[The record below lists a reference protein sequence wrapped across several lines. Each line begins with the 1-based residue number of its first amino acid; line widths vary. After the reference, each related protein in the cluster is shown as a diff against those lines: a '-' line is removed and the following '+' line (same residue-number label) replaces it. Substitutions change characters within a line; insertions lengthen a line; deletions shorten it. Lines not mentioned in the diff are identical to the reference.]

1 MECANKNKHKISS
14 KYGFPR
20 VATKVRIRD
29 SAVLWV
35 LLACA
40 RLYLATV
47 QTGYIHPDEFH
58 QSLQVMAGDMLN
70 IDAKRP
76 WEFKSDTPIRSVTFS
91 ALVSLPFL
99 VLKSLA
105 PLVSST
111 LGYDLLSPRVLLVA
125 PRIFMTLFSFLADY
139 SVYRAARLC
148 YLRPWTCVE
157 VFASSYV
164 MLVYATRTLSN
175 TVELVLMAVVIW
187 RVCESMVDSTKVIRK
202 DNILKDL
209 YENVSSVQERVR
221 VARMRSRLP
230 TYNYVDSALLS
241 VLVTYGIFVRPTF
254 LVYSFVPLAFWLQ
267 RGVVTKELDFSHFN
281 LRCLSL
287 LPGIF
292 ITFIICVLAD
302 SFYYGSITFTELVHW
317 NVTGHSFVI
326 TPFNFLLYN
335 SKQNNLAVHGLHPYY
350 LHLAVNIPLL
360 HGILGILGLYTVSRY
375 ITSFII
381 HNMTR
386 KPRVSSIATML
397 LASFIVPVLIL
408 SVVPHQEPR
417 FLLPTLPPLVLI
429 HADSVVILSARR
441 IKATQHLAFLTWHVW
456 NILCVVFFGFLHQGG
471 VTKTMLQVHQHSLQ
485 MPPHTNTHVIFSRLY
500 SPPTYL
506 LAQQLGVVAETEG
519 HKYLMTRSI
528 FAYDAGGRQPVE
540 SLHQLAAKIHY
551 QALSNSSRGAE
562 VVVCLPASVSGEL
575 FSTQP
580 AQIKLRLLH
589 RIRGHLTLE
598 DPPDLSLATIPVT
611 ESCSHLCQF
620 MRRLDQFSVDI
631 ISVEF
636 DKVEADHPD
645 EGLLPT
651 LHNIHTQNTSLRKDG
666 EL

>member
-1 MECANKNKHKISS
+1 MSKID
-14 KYGFPR
+14 GC
-20 VATKVRIRD
+20 VHCCNINI
-29 SAVLWV
+29 L
-35 LLACA
+35 
-40 RLYLATV
+40 
-47 QTGYIHPDEFH
+47 
-58 QSLQVMAGDMLN
+58 SLTGDMLN
-70 IDAKRP
+70 IDAKKP
-76 WEFKSDTPIRSVTFS
+76 WEFRSDNPIRSVTFS

-99 VLKSLA
+99 VLKYLA
-105 PLVSST
+105 PLVSGT
-111 LGYDLLSPRVLLVA
+111 LGYDILTPRALLVA

-139 SVYRAARLC
+139 SLYRAARLC

-175 TVELVLMAVVIW
+175 TVELVLMTVVIW

-209 YENVSSVQERVR
+209 YENALSVQERVR

-241 VLVTYGIFVRPTF
+241 VLVTYGVFVRPTF
-254 LVYSFVPLAFWLQ
+254 LVYSFVPLAYWLQ

-281 LRCLSL
+281 MRCLSL
-287 LPGIF
+287 LPGIL
-292 ITFIICVLAD
+292 ITFTVCVLAD
-302 SFYYGSITFTELVHW
+302 SFYYGSITFTELVYW
-317 NVTGHSFVI
+317 NVTGHSFVV

-335 SKQNNLAVHGLHPYY
+335 SQENNLAVHGLHPYY

-360 HGILGILGLYTVSRY
+360 HGVLGILGLYTVSRY
-375 ITSFII
+375 ITSFIT

-386 KPRVSSIATML
+386 KPRVSSMATML
-397 LASFIVPVLIL
+397 LASFIVPVLVL
-408 SVVPHQEPR
+408 SLVPHQEPR

-429 HADSVVILSARR
+429 HADSVVILSTRK

-485 MPPHTNTHVIFSRLY
+485 GPPHTNTHVIFSRLY
-500 SPPTYL
+500 SPPTFL
-506 LAQQLGVVAETEG
+506 LAQQHSVVTETEG

-528 FAYDAGGRQPVE
+528 FAYDAGGREPVK
-540 SLHQLAAKIHY
+540 SLHQLAVTIHQ
-551 QALSNSSRGAE
+551 QALTNSSRGAE

-598 DPPDLSLATIPVT
+598 DPPDLSLATVSVT

-620 MRRLDQFSVDI
+620 MRCLDQFSVDI
-631 ISVEF
+631 IAVEF
-636 DKVEADHPD
+636 GKDVADHSD
-645 EGLLPT
+645 EKLPPT
-651 LHNIHTQNTSLRKDG
+651 PNNTHTRYASLREDG